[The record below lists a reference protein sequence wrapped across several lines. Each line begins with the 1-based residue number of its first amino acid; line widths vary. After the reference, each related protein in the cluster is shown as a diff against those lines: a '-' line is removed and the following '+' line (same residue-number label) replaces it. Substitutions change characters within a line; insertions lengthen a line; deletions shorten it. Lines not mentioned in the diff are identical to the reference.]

1 MALLEDLFK
10 ETFNLSLI
18 LQIPWLAGL
27 RMAEGEALEKYEEMR
42 PAILL

>member
-10 ETFNLSLI
+10 ETFQMSLI

-27 RMAEGEALEKYEEMR
+27 QMAEGDAAVGYEEMR
-42 PAILL
+42 PAVLL